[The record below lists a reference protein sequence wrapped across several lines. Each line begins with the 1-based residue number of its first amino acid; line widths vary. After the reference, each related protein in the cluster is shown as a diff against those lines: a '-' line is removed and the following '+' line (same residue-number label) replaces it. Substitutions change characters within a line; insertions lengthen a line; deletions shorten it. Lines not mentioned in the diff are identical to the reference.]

1 MVLPIPN
8 VQFLTSLARFI
19 LATVAVGTLA
29 LAVGAMIRRWHD
41 DRFERRL
48 KSLRL
53 HYALTPVA
61 LLEGKHS
68 AQCLARL
75 RALPLPNL
83 ELLLEPL
90 LLKCASA
97 PPLAT
102 VLDELCLELGL
113 IDVWQR
119 RILGQF
125 APLSF
130 RQALS
135 TPDGLLCFFPR
146 LHFLLRARSARNLGL
161 LRHQASWPILA
172 MALDDPHPDV
182 QQVALRSLAA
192 LRHPQ
197 SFPALLDRMDKA
209 VTENYS
215 GLSLHSLKAAMARF
229 PLSQALQLV
238 PALRHLHPRVR
249 AAAAEI
255 LLEMAK
261 REPAGTQALG
271 EYKSVFDREL
281 ATLASDADPEVG
293 DIAVELIA
301 HPGLMEPSSFA
312 GPGLQDQTSY
322 GQLALAV

>member
-1 MVLPIPN
+1 MVSPIPHL
-8 VQFLTSLARFI
+8 QFLTSLATFI
-19 LATVAVGTLA
+19 LATVTVGTAALA
-29 LAVGAMIRRWHD
+29 LGAMVRRWHQ
-41 DRFERRL
+41 DRSDRRL
-48 KSLRL
+48 KSLCI
-53 HYALTPVA
+53 HYALTPGA
-61 LLEGKHS
+61 LLERKYS
-68 AQCLARL
+68 AQYLARL
-75 RALPLPNL
+75 RALPLSDL

-90 LLKCASA
+90 LLKCASD

-113 IDVWQR
+113 IDVWQW

-125 APLSF
+125 AHLSF

-135 TPDGLLCFFPR
+135 TPNGVLHFFAR

-172 MALDDPHPDV
+172 RALDDPHPDV

-192 LRHPQ
+192 LRQPQ
-197 SFPALLDRMDKA
+197 SFPALLDRMNKA
-209 VTENYS
+209 VTENHA
-215 GLSLHSLKAAMARF
+215 GLSFHSLKAAMAEF
-229 PLSQALQLV
+229 PLSQGPQLL
-238 PALRHLHPRVR
+238 PALRHPHPRIR

-271 EYKSVFDREL
+271 EYKSAFDREL

-293 DIAVELIA
+293 DVVAELIA
-301 HPGLMEPSSFA
+301 HPGLLEPSSFA
-312 GPGLQDQTSY
+312 AEGFQDQTSY
-322 GQLALAV
+322 DQLVLAV